1 MPVRKKLFHCFSK
14 KKLLLCLILKK
25 GNTVLSWIETQA
37 DIAALARR
45 QLFFV
50 GGAPRS
56 GTTWLQQLLDSHPDV
71 SCKGE
76 GLFMKHLAE
85 PMAAMM
91 AERTR
96 VLQGKNTTLFTHTG
110 GYPLAERPDVEFLVG
125 SAILLALRRQCHTPC
140 RAMGEKTPENVFFF
154 PYLRRLFPAA
164 KFIAI
169 ARDPRDVIASAWH
182 FFQAKH
188 TPKAGDKEK
197 IAFINLAMPSMVEGM
212 RCMLDFSDR
221 HPEDCAIVTYES
233 LLRKP
238 APVLAR
244 LYRLIGVSDDRAIV
258 AEALRRTEFTAVT
271 GGRAPGTAQEGAFLR
286 KGVAGDWRNTLTPQM
301 GDMIVNL
308 MAWSFGR
315 LDMAE
320 PERAALAEA

>member
-1 MPVRKKLFHCFSK
+1 
-14 KKLLLCLILKK
+14 
-25 GNTVLSWIETQA
+25 
-37 DIAALARR
+37 
-45 QLFFV
+45 LFFV

-96 VLQGKNTTLFTHTG
+96 VVQGKNSNLFTHTG
-110 GYPLAERPDVEFLVG
+110 GYPLPEKPDVEFLVG
-125 SAILLALRRQCHTPC
+125 SAILLALRRQTQAPC

-154 PYLRRLFPAA
+154 PTLKRLFPAA

-182 FFQAKH
+182 FFQARH
-188 TPKAGDKEK
+188 APRSGDAEK

-212 RCMLDFSDR
+212 RCMLDFSAR
-221 HPEDCAIVTYES
+221 HPDDCVIVTYES
-233 LLRKP
+233 LLHTP

-244 LYRLIGVSDDRAIV
+244 LYRLLGVSDDRAIV
-258 AEALRRTEFTAVT
+258 AEALRRTAFTEVT

-301 GDMIVNL
+301 SDMILDL
-308 MAWSFGR
+308 MAWSFPR
-315 LDMAE
+315 LGMTE

>member
-1 MPVRKKLFHCFSK
+1 MP
-14 KKLLLCLILKK
+14 
-25 GNTVLSWIETQA
+25 SWIETQT
-37 DIAALARR
+37 DIAVLARR

-96 VLQGKNTTLFTHTG
+96 VVQGKNTSLFAHTG
-110 GYPLAERPDVEFLVG
+110 GYPLPERPDVEFLVG
-125 SAILLALRRQCHTPC
+125 TAILLALRRQCPTPC

-154 PYLRRLFPAA
+154 PYLRRLFPDA

-169 ARDPRDVIASAWH
+169 ARDPRDVLASAWH
-182 FFQAKH
+182 FFQARH
-188 TPKAGDKEK
+188 SPNAGDKEK
-197 IAFINLAMPSMVEGM
+197 IAFIKLAMPSMVEGM

-221 HPEDCAIVTYES
+221 YPEDCIIVTYES
-233 LLRKP
+233 LLHKP

-244 LYRLIGVSDDRAIV
+244 LYRLLGVSDDRAIV
-258 AEALRRTEFTAVT
+258 TEALRRTEFSAVT
-271 GGRAPGTAQEGAFLR
+271 GGRAPGTTQEGAFLR
-286 KGVAGDWRNTLTPQM
+286 KGVAGDWRNTLTPHM
-301 GDMIVNL
+301 GDMIVDL
-308 MAWSFGR
+308 LGWSFGR
-315 LDMAE
+315 LGMAE